1 MSNLN
6 NTAPVLRNAS
16 REVWEGWTVG
26 RFVSDL
32 LFSFNIRSKNRGWTS
47 EADLKAWVKSEQPYM
62 KKAIPEVQS
71 YFVSLW
77 RFNKKEEGAA

>member
-1 MSNLN
+1 MSTLN

-16 REVWEGWTVG
+16 REVWEGWTVES
-26 RFVSDL
+26 FVSEV
-32 LFSFNIRSKNRGWTS
+32 LFSFNIRIKNRGWTS
-47 EADLKAWVKSEQPYM
+47 EADLKAWVKSEQPYI

-77 RFNKKEEGAA
+77 RFLKEGGVA

>member
-6 NTAPVLRNAS
+6 NTAPVLRNPA
-16 REVWEGWTVG
+16 REVWEGWTVEA
-26 RFVSDL
+26 FVSEV
-32 LFSFNIRSKNRGWTS
+32 LFSFNIRIKNRGWTS
-47 EADLKAWVKSEQPYM
+47 EADLKAWVKSEQPYI

-77 RFNKKEEGAA
+77 RFNKAEG